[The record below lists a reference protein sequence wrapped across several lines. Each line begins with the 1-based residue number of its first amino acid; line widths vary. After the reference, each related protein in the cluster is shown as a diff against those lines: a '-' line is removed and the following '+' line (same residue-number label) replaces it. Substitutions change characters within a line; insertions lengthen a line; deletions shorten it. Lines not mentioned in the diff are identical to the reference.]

1 MLSQSAN
8 VSMRRSPLVR
18 HARCF
23 AAKMNPFEEV
33 GQFPNHSN
41 KVNPPA
47 NVCSSWVK
55 NTDTDAMFNNPH
67 LKKRYI
73 PMQLRQT
80 GDGKGLSGEGGLEGK
95 GSRML
100 IDCRTRKGPYW

>member
-1 MLSQSAN
+1 MLSRSTSAA
-8 VSMRRSPLVR
+8 VRPFVR

-23 AAKMNPFEEV
+23 AAKKNPFEEV

-55 NTDTDAMFNNPH
+55 NSDLDAMFNNPN

-73 PMQLRQT
+73 PIQLRQT
-80 GDGKGLSGEGGLEGK
+80 GDGKGVLVALSYNK
-95 GSRML
+95 SVPSSRS
-100 IDCRTRKGPYW
+100 IPEVTDGTDR